1 MFADDNFPPS
11 SNSDLDTLITEL
23 KNKLNTITKWL
34 RDSGLKINEEKT
46 ELCLLHR
53 NDHTPIIIMINNTTI
68 QLLELYKRKWQGG
81 NMYSNICLL
90 FNVKFYPTI
99 AE

>member
-53 NDHTPIIIMINNTTI
+53 NDHTPITIMINNTTI
-68 QLLELYKRKWQGG
+68 QLYWNCTRENGRGVTCFQTYVYYL
-81 NMYSNICLL
+81 MSNSIQQ
-90 FNVKFYPTI
+90 
-99 AE
+99 